1 MLKIDKKNF
10 SHNNMNIDA
19 KFDQSYVNFSKK
31 LQLELVSKF
40 GILKFKYVFLII
52 RINYFYTFRI
62 ISLFKIR
69 IIPNERK

>member
-52 RINYFYTFRI
+52 RIN
-62 ISLFKIR
+62 
-69 IIPNERK
+69 

>member
-1 MLKIDKKNF
+1 MLKIDKIYF